1 MYNYS
6 QISQLFDST
15 LPEIINGNWI
25 KMNSSYENGL
35 CGVLGWSV
43 DTNRYFD
50 ATYHDIKIEIKK
62 GRSIWLDLVR
72 YSEIIMG
79 IGESNTITA
88 FFIPSKERDK
98 IDALYLV
105 DTKDL
110 IAILKLDKDTADVL
124 MSLQKR
130 VPRSLNV
137 QASLTIKDVAKIAF
151 YKKQF

>member
-1 MYNYS
+1 MFSNS
-6 QISQLFDST
+6 EISQLFDST
-15 LPEIINGNWI
+15 LPKIITGDWI
-25 KMNSSYENGL
+25 KMNSSYESGL

-50 ATYHDIKIEIKK
+50 ATYNNIKIEIKK

-72 YSEIIMG
+72 YSEIILG
-79 IGESNTITA
+79 VGESNTITA
-88 FFIPSKERDK
+88 FFIPSRERDK
-98 IDALYLV
+98 IDTLYLIE
-105 DTKDL
+105 TKDL
-110 IAILKLDKDTADVL
+110 INILNLDKDIADFL

-137 QASLTIKDVAKIAF
+137 QASLTIKDVARIAF

>member
-1 MYNYS
+1 MFS
-6 QISQLFDST
+6 HSEISQLFDST
-15 LPEIINGNWI
+15 LPKIITGDWI
-25 KMNSSYENGL
+25 KMNSSYESGL

-50 ATYHDIKIEIKK
+50 ATYNNIKIEIKK

-72 YSEIIMG
+72 YSEIILEM
-79 IGESNTITA
+79 GESNTITA
-88 FFIPSKERDK
+88 FFIPSHERDK
-98 IDALYLV
+98 IDTLYLV

-110 IAILKLDKDTADVL
+110 INIIKLDKDTADFL
-124 MSLQKR
+124 ISLQKR

-137 QASLTIKDVAKIAF
+137 QASLTIKDVARIAF

>member
-1 MYNYS
+1 MYSHS
-6 QISQLFDST
+6 QISQLFDSA
-15 LPEIINGNWI
+15 LPKVITGDWI
-25 KMNSSYENGL
+25 KMNSSYEIGL
-35 CGVLGWSV
+35 CGVLGWPV

-50 ATYHDIKIEIKK
+50 ATYHNIKIEIKK

-72 YSEIIMG
+72 YSEIILG

-88 FFIPSKERDK
+88 FFIPSLERNK
-98 IDALYLV
+98 IDTLYLV

-110 IAILKLDKDTADVL
+110 INIFKLDKDIADVL
-124 MSLQKR
+124 MSLQER

-137 QASLTIKDVAKIAF
+137 QASLTIKDIAKIAF